1 MTQTIAPI
9 SPDLLEILRDPRA
22 VQEPEKYG
30 SDPGRLELVHGCWL
44 VSNDTGYK
52 YPIKDGIPVMLIE
65 EGARWKD
72 TAVENLP
79 VPPPESEP
87 PAEGSPLA
95 SMDPTYDTSSSNRFY
110 MMIAAGLVLAI
121 VSIVIFLR
129 RRARST
135 GETLLIDSDLA

>member
-1 MTQTIAPI
+1 MTTAPI

-30 SDPGRLELVHGCWL
+30 PDPGRLELVHGCWL

-72 TAVENLP
+72 TAVSDLP

-87 PAEGSPLA
+87 AAEGSPLA
-95 SMDPTYDTSSSNRFY
+95 AIDPTFETGSSNRFY
-110 MMIAAGLVLAI
+110 MMVAAGLVLAI
-121 VSIVIFLR
+121 VGVVVFLR
-129 RRARST
+129 KRARSS
-135 GETLLIDSDLA
+135 GEPLLIESDAV